1 VIGNDTTIPIF
12 PVPDLTRQRRR
23 PTTHGELPLLSSPF
37 GWLVGGSVLVVLGTY
52 AVRMDRVF
60 GLYVD
65 DAWYLLLARAL
76 ADGQGFTLTNSTLP
90 GTLPLYPPGH
100 PWLMSL
106 VLRLPL
112 TFATALVVLKSV
124 AIGAM
129 LVAGMLTV
137 VHFRRDRAVP
147 SVVALGIA
155 VATVASP
162 AFVFFA
168 ASTLMSEPTFTALQ
182 LAWIVVLEPATREHG
197 EPRAALAGLVAG
209 AAVLVRTVGAAPV
222 GAAGLYLICRRRWR
236 ETVAFVGCTA
246 LVVVP
251 WAIHAA
257 LHAPTPE
264 QQAAVND
271 SVAYGYATQFW
282 LRLAGNP
289 QFGTI
294 SLAELSTRVGRLAS
308 YFVRV
313 EAGALVAY
321 PWIRMVEA
329 NSFYGEG
336 PWRPVLG
343 TAVSVLA
350 VLGLIRTLRRQVTVA
365 EPAVVGTVLM
375 AFMWPFDPF
384 RFILPLLPFLLYYVG
399 KGVGTISS
407 LGGWW
412 HGRRVGEVAFATFIW
427 AVAAINVAGSLV
439 ELPGTRP
446 PGTERA
452 QWQTAFD
459 QRETLLAWVRENLPR
474 DAVIMSNNPA
484 LVHLLTGRK
493 SIGGWNPKTT
503 RERLRAAGA
512 HYRVDCGVM
521 PSWPLGLS
529 NQRIV
534 YRVPGTEL
542 TVLEFNP

>member
-1 VIGNDTTIPIF
+1 
-12 PVPDLTRQRRR
+12 
-23 PTTHGELPLLSSPF
+23 
-37 GWLVGGSVLVVLGTY
+37 
-52 AVRMDRVF
+52 
-60 GLYVD
+60 
-65 DAWYLLLARAL
+65 
-76 ADGQGFTLTNSTLP
+76 
-90 GTLPLYPPGH
+90 
-100 PWLMSL
+100 MSL

-129 LVAGMLTV
+129 LAAGMLTV
-137 VHFRRDRAVP
+137 VHFRRDRGVP
-147 SVVALGIA
+147 AIA
-155 VATVASP
+155 VLGLALATVASP

-168 ASTLMSEPTFTALQ
+168 ASTLMSEPIFTALQ
-182 LAWIVVLEPATREHG
+182 LAWIVVLEPATRERG
-197 EPRAALAGLVAG
+197 APRAALAGLLAG
-209 AAVLVRTVGAAPV
+209 AAVLVRTPGAAPV
-222 GAAGLYLICRRRWR
+222 AAAGLYLIFRGRWR
-236 ETVAFVGCTA
+236 ETVAFAGCVA
-246 LVVVP
+246 LVVLP
-251 WAIHAA
+251 WTVYAT

-294 SLAELSTRVGRLAS
+294 SLAELPIRFGRLAS
-308 YFVRV
+308 YFVRD

-321 PWIRMVEA
+321 PWIRMVEP

-343 TAVSVLA
+343 AAVSILA
-350 VLGLIRTLRRQVTVA
+350 LLGLIRTLRRQATVA

-375 AFMWPFDPF
+375 AFIWPFDPF
-384 RFILPLLPFLLYYVG
+384 RFILPLLPFLLYYVAR
-399 KGVGTISS
+399 GVESTISS

-412 HGRRVGEVAFATFIW
+412 DGRRLGEVAFTMFIW
-427 AVAAINVAGSLV
+427 AVAAMNVAGSLI

-452 QWQTAFD
+452 RWQRAFD
-459 QRETLLAWVRENLPR
+459 QRETLLAWVRENLPQ

-493 SIGGWNPKTT
+493 SIGGWNPKTNP
-503 RERLRAAGA
+503 ERLRAAGA

-521 PSWPLGLS
+521 PSWPLGLT
-529 NQRIV
+529 NQRIL
-534 YRVPGTEL
+534 YYVPGTAL
-542 TVLEFNP
+542 TVVEFTP

>member
-1 VIGNDTTIPIF
+1 
-12 PVPDLTRQRRR
+12 VPEPTRQRRR
-23 PTTHGELPLLSSPF
+23 PTTHGELPLLSPPF
-37 GWLVGGSVLVVLGTY
+37 GWLVGASALLVLGTY
-52 AVRMDRVF
+52 AVRMDRVY
-60 GLYVD
+60 GLYID

-76 ADGQGFTLTNSTLP
+76 ADGQGFTLTNATLP
-90 GTLPLYPPGH
+90 GTLPQYPPGH
-100 PWLMSL
+100 PWVMSL

-129 LVAGMLTV
+129 LAAGMLTI
-137 VHFRRDRAVP
+137 VHFRRDRGVP
-147 SVVALGIA
+147 PIAALGLA
-155 VATVASP
+155 LATVASP

-168 ASTLMSEPTFTALQ
+168 ASTLMSEPIFTALQ
-182 LAWIVVLEPATREHG
+182 LAWIVVLEPAPRERG
-197 EPRAALAGLVAG
+197 EPRAALAGLLAG
-209 AAVLVRTVGAAPV
+209 AAVLVRTLGAAPV
-222 GAAGLYLICRRRWR
+222 AAAGLYLICRRRWR
-236 ETVAFVGCTA
+236 ETVAFAGCAA

-251 WAIHAA
+251 WTVHAA
-257 LHAPTPE
+257 LHAPSPE
-264 QQAAVND
+264 QLAAVND
-271 SVAYGYATQFW
+271 AVAYGYPTQFW

-294 SLAELSTRVGRLAS
+294 SLADMPIRFGRLAS

-329 NSFYGEG
+329 NAFYGEG

-365 EPAVVGTVLM
+365 EPAVVATVLM
-375 AFMWPFDPF
+375 TFMWPFDPF
-384 RFILPLLPFLLYYVG
+384 RFILPLLPFLLYYVA
-399 KGVGTISS
+399 KGVESTISS

-412 HGRRVGEVAFATFIW
+412 YGRRVGEVAFAMFIW

-452 QWQTAFD
+452 RWQAAFD
-459 QRETLLAWVRENLPR
+459 QRETLLAWVRENLPQ

-493 SIGGWNPKTT
+493 SIGAWDPKTI

-512 HYRVDCGVM
+512 HYRADCGVM

-529 NQRIV
+529 NQRTI
-534 YRVPGTEL
+534 YRVPGTQL
-542 TVLEFNP
+542 TVIEFTP